1 MEQYA
6 NSLIRKHRKLGN
18 QIASGHDDSEQMR
31 ALKILQRDL
40 AERIRKHQRGVQRS
54 QANKTV

>member
-6 NSLIRKHRKLGN
+6 NSLIRKHRKLGD

-31 ALKILQRDL
+31 ALKILQRSL
-40 AERIRKHQRGVQRS
+40 AERIRNHQRGIRRG
-54 QANKTV
+54 QANQAV